1 MEIPIGIGM
10 KKAGFKAVVGAP
22 FAQDDFVISRF
33 KNFGIHHYQAFGAKT
48 PGHFQENGR
57 APLPGIFKYVCLF

>member
-1 MEIPIGIGM
+1 
-10 KKAGFKAVVGAP
+10 VVGAP